1 MTEKIKLPQS
11 LLEHTPWEKE
21 SNPIW
26 LTTSFLLHRNLA
38 KFNFPPKMSERQLEQ
53 TFSSL
58 KDQLLQSTLLDG
70 PILLK
75 AEEVT
80 ALDKEYLF
88 EHFLCVEGFQNTLNG
103 QGFII
108 DNMGYFLAKLNIQDH
123 LQIQLVDSMGSWEKV
138 WNKLSEIETA
148 IGTTVEFSFSPKFGY
163 LTSDPSLCGTGLS
176 VQAFLHLPALI
187 HTNQLQETLTKQK
200 EEEITATGIGGN
212 LEELIG
218 DLVVISNSYKLGI
231 NEETILHAIHSMSM
245 KLMAVEKTLRSHLQ
259 TESNAEI
266 KDQVSRSFGLLL
278 HSYQLQTKEAL
289 GALSLMKLG
298 LYLDWIEGITDA
310 KLNTLFF
317 QCRRAHL
324 LHLLNEQ
331 QMSDSQEIARKRAEF
346 LHKNMQGVV
355 IKIEQNKD

>member
-26 LTTSFLLHRNLA
+26 LATSFLLHRNLS
-38 KFNFPPKMSERQLEQ
+38 KFNFPPKMDDRQLDQ

-58 KDQLLQSTLLDG
+58 ENSLLKSSVLEGT
-70 PILLK
+70 ILLK
-75 AEEVT
+75 AEEIS

-88 EHFLCVEGFQNTLNG
+88 EHFLCMEGFQNTLKG
-103 QGFII
+103 QGFVV
-108 DNMGYFLAKLNIQDH
+108 DNAGSFLAKLNIQDH
-123 LQIQLVDSMGSWEKV
+123 LQIQLVDSLGSWEKV

-148 IGTTVEFSFSPKFGY
+148 IGSSVEFSFSPKFGY
-163 LTSDPSLCGTGLS
+163 LTSDPTLCGTGLS

-200 EEEITATGIGGN
+200 EEEITVTGMGGN
-212 LEELIG
+212 LDELIG
-218 DLVVISNSYKLGI
+218 DLVVISNNYTLGI
-231 NEETILHAIHSMSM
+231 NEETILHSIHALSM
-245 KLMAVEKTLRSHLQ
+245 KLMAVEKTLRTHLQ
-259 TESNAEI
+259 TESNGEI

-298 LYLDWIEGITDA
+298 LHLDWVGGISDA
-310 KLNTLFF
+310 QLNTLFF

-324 LHLLNEQ
+324 LHLLKEQ
-331 QMSDSQEIARKRAEF
+331 QMSDSQEIAHKRAEF
-346 LHKNMQGVV
+346 LHKNMQGAVL
-355 IKIEQNKD
+355 KIEAK

>member
-1 MTEKIKLPQS
+1 MTEKLKLPQS
-11 LLEHTPWEKE
+11 LLDHTPWEKE

-26 LTTSFLLHRNLA
+26 LATSFLLHRNIS
-38 KFNFPPKMSERQLEQ
+38 KFNFPPKMDERQFEQ
-53 TFSSL
+53 TLSSL
-58 KDQLLQSTLLDG
+58 TQPLLKSNLLDG
-70 PILLK
+70 PVLLK
-75 AEEVT
+75 AEEVS

-88 EHFLCVEGFQNTLNG
+88 EHFLSMEGFQNTLKG
-103 QGFII
+103 QGFIV
-108 DNMGYFLAKLNIQDH
+108 DNTGRFFAKLNIQDH
-123 LQIQLVDSMGSWEKV
+123 LQIQLVDTMGSWEKI
-138 WNKLSEIETA
+138 WNKLNEIETA
-148 IGTTVEFSFSPKFGY
+148 IGTSVEFSFSPKLGY
-163 LTSDPSLCGTGLS
+163 LTSDPTFCGTGLS

-200 EEEITATGIGGN
+200 EEEISVTGMGGN

-218 DLVVISNSYKLGI
+218 DLVVISNKYTLGI
-231 NEETILHAIHSMSM
+231 NEETILRAIHAMSM
-245 KLMAVEKTLRSHLQ
+245 KLMAVEKTLRTHLL

-289 GALSLMKLG
+289 CALSLIKLG
-298 LYLDWIEGITDA
+298 LHLDWIEGISDA

-324 LHLLNEQ
+324 LHLLNEE

-346 LHKNMQGVV
+346 LHKNMQGV
-355 IKIEQNKD
+355 ILKIEAK

>member
-26 LTTSFLLHRNLA
+26 LATSFLLHRNLN
-38 KFNFPPKMSERQLEQ
+38 KFNFPPKLDERQFEQ
-53 TFSSL
+53 TLIPL
-58 KDQLLQSTLLDG
+58 KDQLLKSSLLDG
-70 PILLK
+70 AVLLK
-75 AEEVT
+75 AEEVS

-88 EHFLCVEGFQNTLNG
+88 EHFLCQEGFQNTQGG
-103 QGFII
+103 QGLVV
-108 DNMGYFLAKLNIQDH
+108 DNSGSFLAKLNIQDH
-123 LQIQLVDSMGSWEKV
+123 LQLQLVDSSGSWEKV
-138 WNKLSEIETA
+138 WNQLSEIEA
-148 IGTTVEFSFSPKFGY
+148 VIGSSIEFSFSPKFGY
-163 LTSDPSLCGTGLS
+163 LTSDPFLCGTGLS

-187 HTNQLQETLTKQK
+187 HTHQLQETLTKQK
-200 EEEITATGIGGN
+200 EEEITAMGMGGTMDD
-212 LEELIG
+212 LIG
-218 DLVVISNSYKLGI
+218 DLVVISNSYTLGA
-231 NEETILHAIHSMSM
+231 NEESILHSIHSMSM
-245 KLMAVEKTLRSHLQ
+245 KLMALEKTLRSHLQ
-259 TESNAEI
+259 SDHNAEI

-289 GALSLMKLG
+289 SALSLMKLG
-298 LYLDWIEGITDA
+298 LHLDWIEGITDA

-331 QMSDSQEIARKRAEF
+331 QITDAQEIARKRAEF

-355 IKIEQNKD
+355 LKIETN